1 MRPPAKSKGG
11 QVQASRSKTV
21 PPRGTALRDGQGQAR
36 RVHSLLTEA
45 CTALE
50 ALVSTL
56 SIGLQTPVKED
67 VKAAHR
73 RAHRMGRPAKIEAD
87 AELKAFVA
95 ARLDTLTF
103 DQIATEVAAHFTPAR
118 RVSRSSIHRW
128 WLKHR

>member
-1 MRPPAKSKGG
+1 M
-11 QVQASRSKTV
+11 QAARSKAV
-21 PPRGTALRDGQGQAR
+21 PPRGTALINWQGQAGQ
-36 RVHSLLTEA
+36 VHTLLTEA

-50 ALVSTL
+50 ALMNTL
-56 SIGLQTPVKED
+56 SMGLQTPVKED

-103 DQIATEVAAHFTPAR
+103 DQITTEVAAHFPPAR